1 MGLEQTTDGTLGF
14 PTCESTPMVIGIR
27 NIPQPYP
34 SMRDASHIVDQFT
47 QRMMYTLGKDH
58 YTASDY
64 DVYRALAYTV
74 RDQLMERWFKTQST
88 YYHQDVKRVYYLS
101 LEFLMGRAL
110 GNNIL
115 NLGHTNAY
123 TRGMSEVG
131 FRLED
136 IEQQEWDAGLGN
148 GGLGRLAACILDAA
162 ASLELPFYG
171 YGIRYEYGIFMQR
184 ILNGCQME
192 VPDGWLRYGN
202 PWEIQRPDAIFPV
215 RFHGRTQGY
224 HDEKGQYRV
233 EWVDTQDVWAMAT
246 DTPVA
251 GFQNGTVNTLRLW
264 TAKSSREFDLS
275 LFNSGNYVQSV
286 EDKTLS
292 ENISKVLYPADDQSA
307 GKELRLKQQYF
318 FVSATLQDV
327 VRRFKKRSQWTW
339 EELPDKVAIQLNDTH
354 PALAVPELMR
364 VLVDQEGV
372 GWDLAWSLTQQV
384 CAYTNHTILP
394 EALEVWPMELWR
406 RLLPRHV
413 EIVEE
418 IDRRFR
424 LAVRQR
430 YPFDDAKLQRL
441 AIVDNGHSV
450 RMANLAIVGS
460 HSVNGVAQL
469 HTDILKASTFSEM
482 NELFPGRL
490 NNKTNGITHRRWM
503 LKCNPRLATLVT
515 EVIGDGWIK
524 NLDELQQLAAFADD
538 AGLQEKWRKMKRVNK
553 ESLANW
559 GLETGEFTVRPEFLF
574 DVQVKRI
581 HEYKRQLLN
590 LMHVVTLW
598 NRLRDGL
605 EIGAPRA
612 VMIGGK
618 AAPSYWMAK
627 QIIRLANALSAAI
640 AQDPAARQHL
650 GVFFLPNYRVTMAE
664 WVFPAAELSEQIST
678 AGTEA
683 SGTGN
688 MKAALNGALT
698 IGTLDGA
705 NIEIREEVGEENFF
719 LFGHTAQGIVALR
732 DAWYRPRDWVRD
744 NPELART
751 IETIAQ
757 LDGGSFQ
764 PIAQMLLDSD
774 HYYHCADYPSYVEA
788 QDRVSRT
795 YLDPALWT
803 RMSILNVARMGK
815 FSIDRTVREY
825 ARDIWNAKA
834 VPVELP

>member
-1 MGLEQTTDGTLGF
+1 MNIGT
-14 PTCESTPMVIGIR
+14 R
-27 NIPQPYP
+27 NIPNPEP
-34 SMRDASHIVDQFT
+34 SELDVPSVIDAFAH
-47 QRMMYTLGKDH
+47 RMMYSIAKDH
-58 YTASDY
+58 YTASEF
-64 DVYRALAYTV
+64 DVYQALAFAV
-74 RDQLMERWFKTQST
+74 RDRLMERWFKTQNT
-88 YYHQDVKRVYYLS
+88 YYHQDAKRVYYLS

-110 GNNIL
+110 GNNML
-115 NLGHTNAY
+115 NLGAEDVY
-123 TRGMSEVG
+123 TRAMEDIG

-136 IEQQEWDAGLGN
+136 IGEQEWDAGLGN

-162 ASLELPFYG
+162 ATLELPFYG
-171 YGIRYEYGIFMQR
+171 YGIRYEYGIFLQK
-184 ILNGCQME
+184 ILEGQQVE
-192 VPDGWLRYGN
+192 FPDGWLRYGN

-215 RFHGRTQGY
+215 RFYGHTHGHLDDQGR
-224 HDEKGQYRV
+224 YRV
-233 EWVDTQDVWAMAT
+233 EWRDTQDVWAMAY

-251 GFQNGTVNTLRLW
+251 GFHNGTVNTLRLW
-264 TAKSSREFDLS
+264 SAKSSREFDLAH
-275 LFNSGNYVQSV
+275 FNSGEYVRAV

-327 VRRFKKRSQWTW
+327 IRRFKKRPSWRW

-364 VLVDQEGV
+364 VLVDEEGLE
-372 GWDLAWSLTQQV
+372 WDPAWSMTQQV

-394 EALEVWPMELWR
+394 EAMEIWPMELWR

-424 LAVRQR
+424 ITVRER

-469 HTDILKASTFSEM
+469 HTDILKASTFAEM
-482 NELFPGRL
+482 NELFPGRI
-490 NNKTNGITHRRWM
+490 NNKTNGITPRRWL
-503 LKCNPRLATLVT
+503 LKCNPGLSRLVT
-515 EVIGDGWIK
+515 ETIGDRWTRD
-524 NLDELQQLAAFADD
+524 LDALRELEGFAEDST
-538 AGLQEKWRKMKRVNK
+538 LQERWTRVKEANK
-553 ESLANW
+553 EGLATW
-559 GLETGEFTVRPEFLF
+559 ARKTQDFALDPSFLF

-590 LMHVVTLW
+590 LLHVATLW
-598 NRLRDGL
+598 NRLRDGQDT
-605 EIGAPRA
+605 GVPRA
-612 VMIGGK
+612 ILIGGK
-618 AAPSYWMAK
+618 AAPAYWVAK
-627 QIIRLANALSAAI
+627 QIIHLTNALSRAI
-640 AQDPAARQHL
+640 SADPAARGRL
-650 GVFFLPNYRVTMAE
+650 SVAFLPNYRVSLAE
-664 WVFPAAELSEQIST
+664 LIFPAAELSEQIST

-705 NIEIREEVGEENFF
+705 NVEIKEEVGEANIFI
-719 LFGHTAQGIVALR
+719 FGNTAEGIVRLR
-732 DAWYRPRDWVRD
+732 DSGYHPREWAMGD
-744 NPELART
+744 PELRRA
-751 IETIAQ
+751 IETIST
-757 LDGGSFQ
+757 LDGGRFQ
-764 PIAQMLLDSD
+764 SLGNTLLDSD
-774 HYYHCADYPSYVEA
+774 HYFHCADYASYLET
-788 QDRVSRT
+788 QERVSTT
-795 YLDPALWT
+795 YAQPAEWA
-803 RMSILNVARMGK
+803 RRSILNVAGMGK

-825 ARDIWNAKA
+825 ARDIWKA
-834 VPVELP
+834 GFVPVPLP